1 MSVEIS
7 NIYNVNVA
15 PNEIMMNHV
24 INRNLIKL
32 IDNDINLHNYYT
44 MVLNSLNI
52 SDYDS
57 KNLPYRIG
65 SLVWY
70 RKGGDL
76 FLLKCIK
83 QENEEPYTNSNDE
96 FVDSGW
102 KNMND
107 NLNILSYGVVTALSG
122 RVDIKFSEH
131 QESKQYHKFGKIQNL
146 NKDEPNHISTKILTK
161 DLADLNENR
170 EKVFFPNEVKRLPQ
184 DSTCIMNGYYRKYDN
199 GILEYDIIFK
209 LGEDE
214 VDESDIRNVFGEA
227 STISANNVT
236 FKAYNGI
243 NKRSSDTQE
252 NAKYFY
258 NVSNMDMF
266 SMQNGEVSKIGYSS
280 QGNRND
286 FVNTYFGKINFPV
299 KFVDLNYMIYSNNMV
314 CQGYSDD
321 HDLQPNSN
329 ELIFCDKTRESVV
342 AMNVMFENDK
352 KLGDSGYNAKHG
364 GLALNTFHCKIIGRY
379 K

>member
-1 MSVEIS
+1 MIMSVEIS

-131 QESKQYHKFGKIQNL
+131 QESKQYHKFGKI
-146 NKDEPNHISTKILTK
+146 
-161 DLADLNENR
+161 
-170 EKVFFPNEVKRLPQ
+170 
-184 DSTCIMNGYYRKYDN
+184 
-199 GILEYDIIFK
+199 
-209 LGEDE
+209 
-214 VDESDIRNVFGEA
+214 
-227 STISANNVT
+227 
-236 FKAYNGI
+236 
-243 NKRSSDTQE
+243 
-252 NAKYFY
+252 
-258 NVSNMDMF
+258 
-266 SMQNGEVSKIGYSS
+266 
-280 QGNRND
+280 
-286 FVNTYFGKINFPV
+286 
-299 KFVDLNYMIYSNNMV
+299 
-314 CQGYSDD
+314 
-321 HDLQPNSN
+321 
-329 ELIFCDKTRESVV
+329 
-342 AMNVMFENDK
+342 
-352 KLGDSGYNAKHG
+352 
-364 GLALNTFHCKIIGRY
+364 
-379 K
+379 